1 MRNSR
6 QDFRSCWTS
15 YRSKPSDIVL
25 GRWSGGGVS
34 GFMAVRD
41 NGDTGLDL
49 GNAAM
54 ESCAMAV
61 YGGEDGRRIG
71 ERDNVLDNPAM
82 SCCTMRESM
91 REQARINARTG
102 ENRRERSSVVL

>member
-15 YRSKPSDIVL
+15 YRRKPSDIVL

-82 SCCTMRESM
+82 SCCT
-91 REQARINARTG
+91 NARTG
-102 ENRRERSSVVL
+102 ENQCENRREQARTVLGSTLI

>member
-1 MRNSR
+1 
-6 QDFRSCWTS
+6 
-15 YRSKPSDIVL
+15 
-25 GRWSGGGVS
+25 
-34 GFMAVRD
+34 MAVRD

-91 REQARINARTG
+91 REQARTG
-102 ENRRERSSVVL
+102 ENQCENRREQARTVLGSTLI